1 MQILKDILRQATAL
15 PDRPQGARFQ
25 VVDTMAAYW
34 QDINSNNM
42 KAKIFEA
49 SSLLAPFSKASPA
62 VAAFNREIE
71 YGNLLPPARLLWI
84 EVVDAELP
92 AHLGVALSYRE
103 KTAQAAEWAGEY
115 GIDRP
120 FAWVCQVRSFIKKR
134 YLQTLPLK
142 WEWLEYI
149 DETGE
154 SVSSILQPA
163 VIPQYVDKALA
174 AELKSVEF
182 MHPHLCAFIAN
193 LGLYSVDLINRGQ
206 VSVTV
211 RPGAH
216 YCCHVLEH
224 KTNDRYSGFNWTR
237 HVD

>member
-15 PDRPQGARFQ
+15 PDKPQGARFQ
-25 VVDTMAAYW
+25 VVDTMAAFW
-34 QDINSNNM
+34 QHMNSITM
-42 KAKIFEA
+42 QAKIFEA
-49 SSLLAPFSKASPA
+49 SSLLAPFSQTLPGP
-62 VAAFNREIE
+62 AAFAREVE
-71 YGNLLPPARLLWI
+71 YGNLLPPARFLWI

-103 KTAQAAEWAGEY
+103 QTAQAAEWAEKY
-115 GIDRP
+115 GVHRP
-120 FAWVCQVRSFIKKR
+120 FAWVCQARSFIKQR

-149 DETGE
+149 DEQGE

-163 VIPQYVDKALA
+163 AVPQYVDKALA
-174 AELKSVEF
+174 AELKSVACI
-182 MHPHLCAFIAN
+182 HHHLCAFIAN

-206 VSVTV
+206 VSVTA
-211 RPGAH
+211 RPGRQ
-216 YCCHVLEH
+216 YCYHILEN
-224 KTNDRYSGFNWTR
+224 KTNNRYWTR